1 MALTKNRIKEIL
13 SAAGVSAEN
22 AEKAITD
29 ILDGHLASVNALREE
44 RDNYKADADKLKDV
58 QKELDDF
65 KAKGDQD
72 WQSKYENEHK
82 AFDDYKKQIADQKVV
97 EKKSELYK
105 QLLKDSKIDEKRI
118 AAIMK
123 VTDLSKL
130 KIKDDQ
136 LDGKDELEKSIKAEW
151 ADFIVKESK
160 SGADVSNPPAG
171 GNPPSDTP
179 SRAAQLAKAYHD
191 GLYGSEKKGE

>member
-22 AEKAITD
+22 AEKAVAD

-44 RDNYKADADKLKDV
+44 RDTYKADADKLKDV
-58 QKELDDF
+58 QKELDEF

-72 WQSKYENEHK
+72 WQNKYETEHK

-118 AAIMK
+118 SAIMK

-151 ADFIVKESK
+151 ADFIVKESE
-160 SGADVSNPPAG
+160 SGADVPKPPAG
-171 GNPPSDTP
+171 GGTPSDTP

-191 GLYGSEKKGE
+191 GLYGAEKKGE